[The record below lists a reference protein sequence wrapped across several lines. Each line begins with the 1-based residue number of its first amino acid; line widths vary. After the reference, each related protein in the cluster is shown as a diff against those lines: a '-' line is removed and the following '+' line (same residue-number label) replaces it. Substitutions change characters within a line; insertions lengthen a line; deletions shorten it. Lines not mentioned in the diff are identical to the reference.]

1 MNEESEG
8 VRERRLIQSCIN
20 IVMIFL
26 CVQEPRRGLTP
37 QALRKYARPGSFD
50 ELSRESKVLTV

>member
-1 MNEESEG
+1 M
-8 VRERRLIQSCIN
+8 SCIY
-20 IVMIFL
+20 IFFV